1 MLKDFGKIVDD
12 ILQEKQHIVVIGATR
27 SGKTTTVHEILARAI
42 LRYHRVYV
50 LDRFGEYTIPL
61 PSVEPVIP
69 FRYDIIESIP
79 SIFRPESGGTEI
91 SAVIYETLCLL
102 PKSWSEFI
110 QLIKARMKMK
120 YEYSRG
126 CSAVLSRIIPLFVEG
141 VLIDKNIPLPPSAI
155 IDLSLLSEET
165 KNTFIQLFLN
175 WVFEEAKKESFLR
188 CEEDTLIV
196 IEETRNIHTG
206 YGVTPSII
214 PRLNDIAKF
223 NIRLVLIYQDLPRL
237 DDFNRTLRQQVL
249 LVHQLNEVAD
259 DYYKLYGF
267 PQEVLKL
274 KKPEVLVFLPN
285 KMKWKLSKVIPR
297 FKPRLKPKI
306 SRTRPLR
313 QLPYLNASLNE
324 IDLQFSNIS
333 LDLEKRLKDLEARL
347 NKIENTLN
355 NIKHNN
361 SESNDVKEGIV
372 FSSKLN
378 EKLRVL
384 AYRLERLEQRIAA
397 DASTF
402 ERIFDF
408 MESYESRL
416 KELDKR
422 LSRLESVLRKV
433 VDYLEYREQLR
444 SMRGEEV

>member
-1 MLKDFGKIVDD
+1 MFFSDFRKIIDD
-12 ILQEKQHIVVIGATR
+12 ILQEKQHVVAIGATR
-27 SGKTTTVHEILARAI
+27 SGKTTTVHEILAKAI

-110 QLIKARMKMK
+110 QLIKARMRMK

-155 IDLSLLSEET
+155 IDLSPLSEEA
-165 KNTFIQLFLN
+165 KNSFIQLFLN
-175 WVFEEAKKESFLR
+175 WVFEVAKMESFLKR
-188 CEEDTLIV
+188 DEDTLIV

-223 NIRLVLIYQDLPRL
+223 NIRLCLIYQDLPRL
-237 DDFNRTLRQQVL
+237 DDINRTLRQQVL
-249 LVHQLNEVAD
+249 LVHQLNEAAD

-267 PQEVLKL
+267 PPEVLKL

-285 KMKWKLSKVIPR
+285 KMKWKLTKVIPK
-297 FKPRLKPKI
+297 FKPRPKPRA
-306 SRTRPLR
+306 SRTRALR

-324 IDLQFSNIS
+324 INEINLQFSSIS
-333 LDLEKRLKDLEARL
+333 LDLEKRLKDIEIRL
-347 NKIENTLN
+347 NKIESTLS
-355 NIKHNN
+355 NIKNN
-361 SESNDVKEGIV
+361 SDKIDRRM
-372 FSSKLN
+372 FSSNVN
-378 EKLRVL
+378 EKLKVIADRFES
-384 AYRLERLEQRIAA
+384 LERRVAA
-397 DASTF
+397 NAATF

-408 MESYESRL
+408 METYEARL
-416 KELDKR
+416 RKLDER
-422 LSRLESVLRKV
+422 LSQLERTLRKIV
-433 VDYLEYREQLR
+433 EFLEYREQLR